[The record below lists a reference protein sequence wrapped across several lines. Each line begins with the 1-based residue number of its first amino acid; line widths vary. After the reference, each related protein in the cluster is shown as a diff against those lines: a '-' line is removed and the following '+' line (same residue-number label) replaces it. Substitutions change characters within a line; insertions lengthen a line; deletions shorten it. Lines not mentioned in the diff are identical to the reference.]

1 MVPPALNKGGIQSI
15 PKLTIPGG
23 IMVGCEA
30 GFMNGAKIK
39 GTHTAMQSGIT
50 AAEVIASQLQTD
62 NPQDEIGIIKQSSIR
77 HGLCQSFI
85 RPENFSHCLKSLDSC
100 LVHHLGFGSIRI
112 F

>member
-1 MVPPALNKGGIQSI
+1 MVPERCIQSI

-62 NPQDEIGIIKQSSIR
+62 NPQDEIENYKAE
-77 HGLCQSFI
+77 LDKTWLM
-85 RPENFSHCLKSLDSC
+85 PELHQARNFSPLLKSLDSC
-100 LVHHLGFGSIRI
+100 LVHHWFGSIRI